1 MVKRFMCI
9 SLVIIMAFS
18 FTSCIARV
26 GQEGYEY
33 KTLNAVS
40 CISDGVFEYNG
51 IEYVEFDNRGVFAP
65 YTDVENAEADGIML
79 GWDAWTIG
87 RGVLGYVSR
96 FYSYSEMNPV
106 FIYETRT
113 RTVYLQKSYDYMSD
127 EFMIDGASVKIDFSN
142 IMNAEKIDVVFKNI
156 GVQSE
161 IVMYSEKYPD
171 LKIRLCLGTM
181 ANGMQNQLK
190 VQTDMHISSHKSLRI
205 CFWKMELFPRHKN
218 VINEWKIFYLS
229 FPRKIAGE

>member
-127 EFMIDGASVKIDFSN
+127 EFMIDGTSVKIDFSN

-171 LKIRLCLGTM
+171 LKIRLCLFRD
-181 ANGMQNQLK
+181 NGEWYAKSTQGSNGYAYQLT
-190 VQTDMHISSHKSLRI
+190 QE
-205 CFWKMELFPRHKN
+205 FKN
-218 VINEWKIFYLS
+218 LLLENGIVSET
-229 FPRKIAGE
+229 